1 MNCTRSL
8 KPCGMLLFGTPNA
21 NALAGN
27 RSKSRTPTYD
37 GAVFPQLPL
46 ELQNIVLSHHGANKY
61 NRQFKTGDLED
72 FSEKSLAMLFR
83 LGSATPPSGRT
94 VLRLIPEVFMSDK

>member
-8 KPCGMLLFGTPNA
+8 KPCGMLLFGMPNA

-72 FSEKSLAMLFR
+72 FSEKSASDAVPIR
-83 LGSATPPSGRT
+83 VRNRT
-94 VLRLIPEVFMSDK
+94 VRKNGTTIDSRGIYVR